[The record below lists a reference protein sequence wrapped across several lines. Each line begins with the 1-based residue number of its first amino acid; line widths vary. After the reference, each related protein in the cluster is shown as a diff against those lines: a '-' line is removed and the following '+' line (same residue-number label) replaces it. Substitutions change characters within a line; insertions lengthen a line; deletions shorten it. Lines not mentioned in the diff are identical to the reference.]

1 MVFFR
6 ECQSEVWKTY
16 ELFTNWSERRKVK
29 AGGKWVQQEILW
41 WTSLSFDQTVTRG
54 NRQSRRGALWSYK
67 FWSYLQLFVS
77 ISQWLVMLMETS
89 FQKKVLKNNNN
100 FQKKKIILH
109 ENELALIVR
118 CRQNS
123 CLSENPCCRKPKCFY
138 FGSFSLDDPDCC
150 CYNNNTSMFNSLQC
164 RDNTSDSHTEIC
176 VCAFECWM
184 WVFAC
189 QWQIE
194 TEKDVGC

>member
-6 ECQSEVWKTY
+6 ECQNEVWKMY
-16 ELFTNWSERRKVK
+16 ELFTNWSERRKGK

-54 NRQSRRGALWSYK
+54 NRQSRRVALWSHK
-67 FWSYLQLFVS
+67 FLVLFTSICEHLTVVS
-77 ISQWLVMLMETS
+77 DANGNQ
-89 FQKKVLKNNNN
+89 FPKNVLKNNNN
-100 FQKKKIILH
+100 FPKKDYLAQKWVPAK
-109 ENELALIVR
+109 LAPIVR

-123 CLSENPCCRKPKCFY
+123 CLSENPCCRKQKCFY

-176 VCAFECWM
+176 VCAFECM
-184 WVFAC
+184 CMFECGMEFLHVSD
-189 QWQIE
+189 
-194 TEKDVGC
+194 K